1 MGPNLKFS
9 AYFAGSAFVIA
20 VLTGALAGVGFG
32 ALLVRAVVGAILF
45 AALGYGVYIV
55 ISTRLPE
62 LLSAGAATTS
72 VSQADGYGRNV
83 DIVVDDDGEDD
94 SLGDAEDGEL
104 PAGVERGDAETGV
117 PAGGE
122 QAAQEAAPGDPEDDG
137 EPGDLE
143 EVVEDGEPAAGDGD
157 ELVEEVEEVAA
168 PAAGG
173 TPSDSAASTKNGSK
187 DVDENSVDTLPDI
200 GGFAG
205 DFESEGAE
213 GAEVVEED
221 DGNDGFGGSSRAQSH
236 GIEQDPEVIAK
247 ALKTVIKRD
256 E

>member
-9 AYFAGSAFVIA
+9 AYFAGSAFAIA
-20 VLTGALAGVGFG
+20 TLTGALAGVGFG
-32 ALLVRAVVGAILF
+32 AILLRAVIGAIVF
-45 AALGYGVYIV
+45 AGIGYGSYIV
-55 ISTRLPE
+55 ISARLPE
-62 LLSAGAATTS
+62 LLSGGAATSSTA
-72 VSQADGYGRNV
+72 QADGYGQNV
-83 DIVVDDDGEDD
+83 DIVVDDDGE
-94 SLGDAEDGEL
+94 EDEL
-104 PAGVERGDAETGV
+104 PAAEEPDAAESDRAAGAEQTAEAGTSQAHGD
-117 PAGGE
+117 
-122 QAAQEAAPGDPEDDG
+122 ED

-143 EVVEDGEPAAGDGD
+143 EVAEDVESPAGGGD

-168 PAAGG
+168 APA
-173 TPSDSAASTKNGSK
+173 DSTASAKSESE
-187 DVDENSVDTLPDI
+187 DVDENSVDALPDI

-221 DGNDGFGGSSRAQSH
+221 DSNGGFGGSSRAQSH

-247 ALKTVIKRD
+247 ALQTVIKRD

>member
-20 VLTGALAGVGFG
+20 LLTGALAGVGFG
-32 ALLVRAVVGAILF
+32 ALLVRAVLGAIVF

-62 LLSAGAATTS
+62 LLSAGAETTS
-72 VSQADGYGRNV
+72 AFQADGYGRNV
-83 DIVVDDDGEDD
+83 DIVVDDDAEDD
-94 SLGDAEDGEL
+94 SLDDGEDDEL
-104 PAGVERGDAETGV
+104 PAAGESGDADTGV
-117 PAGGE
+117 PAGVE
-122 QAAQEAAPGDPEDDG
+122 QAAQAAAPGDLEDDG

-143 EVVEDGEPAAGDGD
+143 EVAEDGESAAGDGD

-173 TPSDSAASTKNGSK
+173 APSDAEAATKNGTK

-205 DFESEGAE
+205 DFESEGTE

-221 DGNDGFGGSSRAQSH
+221 DSDGGFGGSSRAQAK

>member
-20 VLTGALAGVGFG
+20 TLTGVLAGVGFG
-32 ALLVRAVVGAILF
+32 AILLRAVIGAIVF
-45 AALGYGVYIV
+45 AGIGYGSYIV
-55 ISTRLPE
+55 ISARLPE
-62 LLSAGAATTS
+62 LLSGAA
-72 VSQADGYGRNV
+72 VSSNTAQAEGYGQNV
-83 DIVVDDDGEDD
+83 DIVVDDDGE
-94 SLGDAEDGEL
+94 EDEL
-104 PAGVERGDAETGV
+104 PAAGESDAGESDRSAGVDR
-117 PAGGE
+117 
-122 QAAQEAAPGDPEDDG
+122 AAEAAGASASRGFSDED

-143 EVVEDGEPAAGDGD
+143 EVAEDGESAAGGGD

-168 PAAGG
+168 AP
-173 TPSDSAASTKNGSK
+173 DSAASARSGSE
-187 DVDENSVDTLPDI
+187 DVDENSVDALPDI

-221 DGNDGFGGSSRAQSH
+221 DSNGSFGGSSRAQSH

-247 ALKTVIKRD
+247 ALQTVIKRD

>member
-9 AYFAGSAFVIA
+9 AYFAASAFVIA
-20 VLTGALAGVGFG
+20 LLTGALAGVGFG
-32 ALLVRAVVGAILF
+32 SLLVRAVLGAIVF

-72 VSQADGYGRNV
+72 ASQADGYGRNV

-94 SLGDAEDGEL
+94 SLGDGEDDEL
-104 PAGVERGDAETGV
+104 PAA
-117 PAGGE
+117 E
-122 QAAQEAAPGDPEDDG
+122 QAAQAVSPGDLEDDG

-143 EVVEDGEPAAGDGD
+143 EVAEDAESAAGDGD

-173 TPSDSAASTKNGSK
+173 APSDSEAATKNGTK

-205 DFESEGAE
+205 DFESEGTE

-221 DGNDGFGGSSRAQSH
+221 DSDGGFGGSSRAQAQ

>member
-20 VLTGALAGVGFG
+20 TLTGALAGVAF
-32 ALLVRAVVGAILF
+32 GAILLRAVIGAIVF
-45 AALGYGVYIV
+45 AGIGYGSYIV
-55 ISTRLPE
+55 ISARLPE
-62 LLSAGAATTS
+62 LLSESAATSSTA
-72 VSQADGYGRNV
+72 QADGYGQNV
-83 DIVVDDDGEDD
+83 DIVVDDDGE
-94 SLGDAEDGEL
+94 EDEL
-104 PAGVERGDAETGV
+104 PAADEPDAAESAQAAGVEQAAETGTS
-117 PAGGE
+117 
-122 QAAQEAAPGDPEDDG
+122 QAHVDED

-143 EVVEDGEPAAGDGD
+143 EVAEGVESPAGGGD

-168 PAAGG
+168 AP
-173 TPSDSAASTKNGSK
+173 TDSAASAKRESE
-187 DVDENSVDTLPDI
+187 DVDENSVDALPDI

-221 DGNDGFGGSSRAQSH
+221 DSNGGFGGSSRAQSH

-247 ALKTVIKRD
+247 ALQTVIKRD

>member
-20 VLTGALAGVGFG
+20 FLTGVLAGVGFG
-32 ALLVRAVVGAILF
+32 AILLRAVIGAVVF
-45 AALGYGVYIV
+45 AGIGYASYIV
-55 ISTRLPE
+55 ISAKLPE
-62 LLSAGAATTS
+62 LLSGGAATS
-72 VSQADGYGRNV
+72 SPAQADGYGQNV
-83 DIVVDDDGEDD
+83 DIVVDDDGE
-94 SLGDAEDGEL
+94 EDTEEDEL
-104 PAGVERGDAETGV
+104 PAADEAHAAESERSAGV
-117 PAGGE
+117 E
-122 QAAQEAAPGDPEDDG
+122 QAADTGAPDSRSDED

-143 EVVEDGEPAAGDGD
+143 EVAEDGESAAAGDD

-168 PAAGG
+168 APPGSVDA
-173 TPSDSAASTKNGSK
+173 DSAASARNESE
-187 DVDENSVDTLPDI
+187 DVDENSVDALPDI

-213 GAEVVEED
+213 VVEED
-221 DGNDGFGGSSRAQSH
+221 DRDGGSGGSSRARSH

-247 ALKTVIKRD
+247 ALQTVIKRD

>member
-20 VLTGALAGVGFG
+20 TLTGALAGVGFG
-32 ALLVRAVVGAILF
+32 AILLRAVVGAIVF
-45 AALGYGVYIV
+45 AGIGYGSYIV
-55 ISTRLPE
+55 ISARLPE
-62 LLSAGAATTS
+62 LLSGGAATSSTA
-72 VSQADGYGRNV
+72 QADGYGQNV
-83 DIVVDDDGEDD
+83 DIVVDDDGE
-94 SLGDAEDGEL
+94 EDEL
-104 PAGVERGDAETGV
+104 PAAEEPDAAEGDRS
-117 PAGGE
+117 AGTS
-122 QAAQEAAPGDPEDDG
+122 QAHGDED

-143 EVVEDGEPAAGDGD
+143 EVAEDVESPAGGGD

-168 PAAGG
+168 AP
-173 TPSDSAASTKNGSK
+173 TDSAASAKSTSE
-187 DVDENSVDTLPDI
+187 DVDENSVDALPDI

-221 DGNDGFGGSSRAQSH
+221 DSNGDFGGSSRAQSH

-247 ALKTVIKRD
+247 ALQTVIKRD